1 MAILPTGSSGAVKS
15 IIPTSTRE
23 ITAVML
29 WQQCSRI
36 IIWIGG
42 LAFEISK
49 IKALPP
55 DSEFKL
61 HQDISVSLH
70 FSFSSIISI
79 SCLYPHS
86 FFHAHPYTETP
97 LQFLRPRTGP
107 GACGPLT
114 AQGRRW
120 RPGSTVITW
129 FMLLALAKRT
139 KYHGG
144 TKYHDHTKFHG
155 GTTYDSWYC
164 LIDLP
169 FNCFHTSYLTTLFL
183 TPLYLIALSLTP
195 ISFTPLYLI
204 PLSLTATSLLHL
216 YLSYT
221 SFLTSISHASLSLTP
236 LSLTPLSLS
245 HPISHP
251 YLSHPYV
258 SQLYLT
264 QLYIWRHN
272 CNILSSVQYNV

>member
-61 HQDISVSLH
+61 HQDISISLH
-70 FSFSSIISI
+70 FSFSSISFP
-79 SCLYPHS
+79 SHFHLLSLSTLFCYTHPH
-86 FFHAHPYTETP
+86 TETP
-97 LQFLRPRTGP
+97 LQFLRRRTGP

-120 RPGSTVITW
+120 RPGSTIITW
-129 FMLLALAKRT
+129 FMLLALAWHATYHVAT
-139 KYHGG
+139 KYHVA
-144 TKYHDHTKFHG
+144 TQYHAHSSPLREF
-155 GTTYDSWYC
+155 
-164 LIDLP
+164 LP
-169 FNCFHTSYLTTLFL
+169 
-183 TPLYLIALSLTP
+183 
-195 ISFTPLYLI
+195 
-204 PLSLTATSLLHL
+204 
-216 YLSYT
+216 
-221 SFLTSISHASLSLTP
+221 
-236 LSLTPLSLS
+236 
-245 HPISHP
+245 
-251 YLSHPYV
+251 
-258 SQLYLT
+258 
-264 QLYIWRHN
+264 
-272 CNILSSVQYNV
+272 

>member
-79 SCLYPHS
+79 SCLYPH
-86 FFHAHPYTETP
+86 FFPRTP
-97 LQFLRPRTGP
+97 LHRNAVAVFTAKNRAWGLRPANRP
-107 GACGPLT
+107 RAALT
-114 AQGRRW
+114 ARINGNNL
-120 RPGSTVITW
+120 IH
-129 FMLLALAKRT
+129 AA
-139 KYHGG
+139 
-144 TKYHDHTKFHG
+144 
-155 GTTYDSWYC
+155 C
-164 LIDLP
+164 LSKT
-169 FNCFHTSYLTTLFL
+169 H
-183 TPLYLIALSLTP
+183 
-195 ISFTPLYLI
+195 
-204 PLSLTATSLLHL
+204 
-216 YLSYT
+216 
-221 SFLTSISHASLSLTP
+221 
-236 LSLTPLSLS
+236 
-245 HPISHP
+245 
-251 YLSHPYV
+251 
-258 SQLYLT
+258 
-264 QLYIWRHN
+264 
-272 CNILSSVQYNV
+272 

>member
-1 MAILPTGSSGAVKS
+1 MAILLNGSSGAVKS

-29 WQQCSRI
+29 WQQCSMM
-36 IIWIGG
+36 IIWIAG

-61 HQDISVSLH
+61 HQYISISLH
-70 FSFSSIISI
+70 FSFSSISFPSHFHLLSLSTLFCYIH
-79 SCLYPHS
+79 PH
-86 FFHAHPYTETP
+86 TETL
-97 LQFLRPRTGP
+97 LQFLRRRTGP

-144 TKYHDHTKFHG
+144 TKYYDHTKFHG
-155 GTTYDSWYC
+155 GTTHNSWYC
-164 LIDLP
+164 L
-169 FNCFHTSYLTTLFL
+169 
-183 TPLYLIALSLTP
+183 LIS
-195 ISFTPLYLI
+195 I
-204 PLSLTATSLLHL
+204 LLLAHFFIL
-216 YLSYT
+216 
-221 SFLTSISHASLSLTP
+221 
-236 LSLTPLSLS
+236 
-245 HPISHP
+245 
-251 YLSHPYV
+251 
-258 SQLYLT
+258 QLYFSHL
-264 QLYIWRHN
+264 
-272 CNILSSVQYNV
+272 

>member
-1 MAILPTGSSGAVKS
+1 MAILLTGSSGAVKS

-29 WQQCSRI
+29 WQQCSMM
-36 IIWIGG
+36 IIWIAG

-61 HQDISVSLH
+61 HQDISISLH
-70 FSFSSIISI
+70 FSFSSISFP
-79 SCLYPHS
+79 SHFHLLSLSTLFCYTHPH
-86 FFHAHPYTETP
+86 TETL
-97 LQFLRPRTGP
+97 LQFLRRRTGP

-144 TKYHDHTKFHG
+144 TKYYDHTQFHG
-155 GTTYDSWYC
+155 GTTHYSWYC
-164 LIDLP
+164 LL
-169 FNCFHTSYLTTLFL
+169 
-183 TPLYLIALSLTP
+183 
-195 ISFTPLYLI
+195 ISFL
-204 PLSLTATSLLHL
+204 
-216 YLSYT
+216 
-221 SFLTSISHASLSLTP
+221 
-236 LSLTPLSLS
+236 
-245 HPISHP
+245 
-251 YLSHPYV
+251 
-258 SQLYLT
+258 
-264 QLYIWRHN
+264 
-272 CNILSSVQYNV
+272 

>member
-1 MAILPTGSSGAVKS
+1 MAILLTGSSGAVKS

-129 FMLLALAKRT
+129 FMLLALAWHAPYHAAT
-139 KYHGG
+139 KYHVA
-144 TKYHDHTKFHG
+144 TQYHAH
-155 GTTYDSWYC
+155 S
-164 LIDLP
+164 
-169 FNCFHTSYLTTLFL
+169 
-183 TPLYLIALSLTP
+183 
-195 ISFTPLYLI
+195 
-204 PLSLTATSLLHL
+204 SLLRA
-216 YLSYT
+216 
-221 SFLTSISHASLSLTP
+221 FLP
-236 LSLTPLSLS
+236 
-245 HPISHP
+245 
-251 YLSHPYV
+251 
-258 SQLYLT
+258 
-264 QLYIWRHN
+264 
-272 CNILSSVQYNV
+272 